1 MLQLNYFLL
10 LANRIK
16 VGMFRSC
23 SVHMFKLHFKLF
35 KRKMRQLMPG
45 PFLLEPVDPWAKML
59 NMMASIK
66 IWFAIYPRFKR
77 LQLEIR
83 EWKWDSDWGRTHT
96 GHCEV
101 ALECC
106 KLSDI
111 ELHIYTQKQKVLTLF
126 HIVIKSSNFILVII
140 TLWSGPIHTPVC
152 LLKFTWY

>member
-1 MLQLNYFLL
+1 MVLQLNYFLL

-16 VGMFRSC
+16 VGMFRSL
-23 SVHMFKLHFKLF
+23 HMFKLHFKLF

-66 IWFAIYPRFKR
+66 IWFAISPRFKR
-77 LQLEIR
+77 LQLEVR
-83 EWKWDSDWGRTHT
+83 EWEWDSDWGRTHT

-106 KLSDI
+106 KLWHWTS
-111 ELHIYTQKQKVLTLF
+111 L
-126 HIVIKSSNFILVII
+126 
-140 TLWSGPIHTPVC
+140 IHTETNGFNIVSHCHQVLKLQLGDNNTLVGSNSSPC
-152 LLKFTWY
+152 LLT